1 MWTAFP
7 SSDYYGNSV
16 TMGLSPVRQ
25 SRALLTLYVLARFRW
40 PVRSVMRLIAPVLP
54 SEVRVPKL
62 KMGS

>member
-7 SSDYYGNSV
+7 PSDYYGNSV
-16 TMGLSPVRQ
+16 AMGLSPFRQ
-25 SRALLTLYVLARFRW
+25 SHASLTLYVLARFRC

-54 SEVRVPKL
+54 SEVRIPKL